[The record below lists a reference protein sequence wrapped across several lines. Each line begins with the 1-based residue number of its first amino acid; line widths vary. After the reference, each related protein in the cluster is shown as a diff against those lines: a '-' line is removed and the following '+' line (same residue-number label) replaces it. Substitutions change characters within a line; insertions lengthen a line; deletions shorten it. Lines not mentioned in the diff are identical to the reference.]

1 MRVVFLFC
9 IFLYRNK
16 KNMTDYLFWYDKW
29 ASGVFVVVLGDEDS
43 YALIERAT
51 GVRALRV
58 GSVNGWIAVFDGNKH
73 VTSFPPSSTTE
84 SYKTYTVQFE
94 VDEMIDEGRRV
105 LTGQDLAALAEI

>member
-1 MRVVFLFC
+1 
-9 IFLYRNK
+9 
-16 KNMTDYLFWYDKW
+16 MTDYLFWYDKW
-29 ASGVFVVVLGDEDS
+29 ASVGFGDVLVEEDS
-43 YALIERAT
+43 YARIERAI
-51 GVRALRV
+51 GEEALRV